1 MASHSPYE
9 VIREGEEIIL
19 HVNYTQ
25 TSLSPTIEDDARSMA
40 KVISYLQETR
50 IVTKI
55 VISQSRDY
63 EYDYEQTQ
71 QLVELTSA
79 ITKITSHKLL
89 FPESQSSGLNVLTVK
104 TLNSQYVKL
113 QNIIVQDLK
122 GDPFGAYVSFK
133 RLYRHTQ
140 VKLKDVYDEQLQKAL
155 EEFLQILQF
164 ILQTLE
170 QTKLIRLAQQYL
182 PGYDTNNRD
191 LYRQFLTPTIRP
203 DFMLTR
209 LMASYPKN
217 AKEIDSFIIG
227 DTEVT
232 IFEVEDNIQ
241 YVYHIMPPEFRLSD
255 ELYSLLDEARNI
267 LAEHKPQREEF
278 TDPERIREVFS
289 NVGFDLLQ
297 ELSKKKNL
305 ELRKKDL
312 SMLTK
317 ILVRYT
323 VGFGLIEV
331 LLEDE
336 EMQDISVNSPQGNT
350 PIYIVHGKY
359 DECVTNI
366 LPTKGEAE
374 SWATKLRLISGRSL
388 DEADPILDTE
398 LEFQTSSVRVSAIT
412 YPLDPSGLAFS
423 FRRHRNKPW
432 TLPLFV
438 QNKMINPLGAGL
450 ISFLIDGSRAML
462 IAGTRSS
469 GKSSFLSSIM
479 VEIMRRYRMITI
491 EDTLELPTLQL
502 RKLGFNIQPMKVA
515 SALGA
520 KSNEMDAS
528 DGIRAT
534 LRLGDS
540 ALFVGE
546 VRSKEAKALYE
557 AMRVG
562 AAANVVAGTIHGD
575 SPYGI
580 FDRVVNDI
588 GVPKTSFKATDII
601 IIANPIRSADGLHK
615 FRRVLSITE
624 VRKDWTDDP
633 LTENGFV
640 ELMKY
645 NPQTDE
651 LEPTDALIGGDSDVL
666 KEIAGKI
673 KEFAGDW
680 DAVWNN
686 ILLRARCK
694 EELVNQSNQMNM
706 PTLLEA
712 PFVIKCNDEYHH
724 LFEKLRDFKKSTSLN
739 EFNEKIFYEWKS
751 WLVRQIRFI
760 QTEQEQYHTQKED

>member
-1 MASHSPYE
+1 MADPYK

-19 HVNYTQ
+19 QVDLRES
-25 TSLSPTIEDDARSMA
+25 SLSPMLEDDSKSLA
-40 KVISYLQETR
+40 KIITYLQEIR
-50 IVTKI
+50 VATKI
-55 VISQSRDY
+55 IINQNRDY

-71 QLVELTSA
+71 QLVELSQA
-79 ITKITSHKLL
+79 ITAISSHHLV
-89 FPESQSSGLNVLTVK
+89 FPETQSSQLNALTVK
-104 TLNSQYVKL
+104 TLNSQYVKV
-113 QNIIVQDLK
+113 QNIVMQDLK
-122 GDPFGAYVSFK
+122 GDPFGAYVKFK

-140 VKLKDVYDEQLQKAL
+140 VKLKDVYDEQLEKAMH
-155 EEFLQILQF
+155 EFLQILQY
-164 ILQTLE
+164 IIDTLQKV
-170 QTKLIRLAQQYL
+170 KLVRLAQPYL
-182 PGYDTNNRD
+182 PGYDGKDRD
-191 LYRQFLTPTIRP
+191 LYRMFLTPTIRP

-209 LMASYPKN
+209 LMATYPKN
-217 AKEIDSFIIG
+217 ATEIDSFMIG
-227 DTEVT
+227 ETEVT
-232 IFEVEDNIQ
+232 IFQTDDNIQ
-241 YVYHIMPPEFRLSD
+241 YLYHIMPPEFRLSD
-255 ELYSLLDEARNI
+255 DMYALLDEARTI
-267 LAEHKPQREEF
+267 LAEHKPQKEEF
-278 TDPERIREVFS
+278 TDPERIREVFA

-297 ELSKKKNL
+297 ELGKKKNL
-305 ELRKKDL
+305 SLKKKDL
-312 SMLTK
+312 KMLTK

-331 LLEDE
+331 LLDDE
-336 EMQDISVNSPQGNT
+336 EMQDISINSPQSNT

-366 LPTKGEAE
+366 LPTKSEAE

-398 LEFQTSSVRVSAIT
+398 LEFSNASVRVSAIT

-432 TLPLFV
+432 TLPLFMKY
-438 QNKMINPLGAGL
+438 KMINPLAAGL
-450 ISFLIDGSRAML
+450 ISFLVDGSRSML

-491 EDTLELPTLQL
+491 EDTLELPTKQL
-502 RKLGFNIQPMKVA
+502 RQLGFNIQPMKVA

-624 VRKDWTDDP
+624 VRKDWNDDP
-633 LTENGFV
+633 QSENGFV
-640 ELMKY
+640 DLLKY
-645 NPQTDE
+645 NPLTDE

-680 DAVWNN
+680 DAVWKN
-686 ILLRARCK
+686 IMLRGKLK
-694 EELVNQSNQMNM
+694 EELVRISDEMEL
-706 PTLLEA
+706 PEILEA
-712 PFVIKCNDEYHH
+712 PFVIKCNDEFHR
-724 LFEKLRDFKKSTSLN
+724 LFETIRSDKNLKSLDA
-739 EFNEKIFYEWKS
+739 FNEKVLYDWKS
-751 WLVRQIRFI
+751 WLIKEVRAFKADK
-760 QTEQEQYHTQKED
+760 ELQETPSYG